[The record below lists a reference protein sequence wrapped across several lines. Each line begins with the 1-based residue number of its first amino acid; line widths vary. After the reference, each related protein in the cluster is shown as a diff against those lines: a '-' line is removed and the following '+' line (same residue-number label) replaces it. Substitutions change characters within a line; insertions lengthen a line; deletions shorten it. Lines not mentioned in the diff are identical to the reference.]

1 MAKKRNKYTG
11 CKLKVDYA
19 YGNRMVKNAAALDEA
34 VRQDSRERSAQ
45 EQEFLHDN
53 MRKLLEHLERGE
65 VFYKGELTVPSSR
78 DNKQPST
85 LIVLRTLLNGVEMS
99 WIVRHEVNIS
109 YYWEANYTCVGS
121 AFGAFRICSCDVVS
135 TVY

>member
-1 MAKKRNKYTG
+1 MAKKRSKYAG
-11 CKLKVDYA
+11 CKLKIDYA

-34 VRQDSRERSAQ
+34 VRQDSRESSA
-45 EQEFLHDN
+45 QEFLHDN
-53 MRKLLEHLERGE
+53 TRKLLEHLERGE

-85 LIVLRTLLNGVEMS
+85 LIVLRTLLNSVEMS
-99 WIVRHEVNIS
+99 WIVRHEVNTS
-109 YYWEANYTCVGS
+109 YYWEANCTCVGS

-135 TVY
+135 AVY